1 MERAATPGAARLSS
15 FAGKTIA
22 VTGAASGIGRAL
34 SLILVERGARMV
46 LADVDTPRLKA
57 VADEVSAMTAAAVSV
72 VADAA
77 DPADVDRVFE
87 VAYERFGHL
96 DGLASNAGIIG
107 SSPLASTSLE
117 SYQRLM
123 RVNAQSA
130 FLFLRRY
137 AQAAIGAGRG
147 GSVVLTSSA
156 AGLKGSSGLAAYSM
170 SKQALVGLTRSAA
183 VELGDHGIRVNAVCP
198 GRIDTPLLDALGLPA
213 GRASGVE
220 GRPIARMA
228 DPREV
233 AYLMA
238 WLLSDEASF
247 VTGGVFPI
255 DGGLTA

>member
-77 DPADVDRVFE
+77 DPADVNRVFE

-170 SKQALVGLTRSAA
+170 EQAGTCRAYPVRRRRARRPRHPGQRRLPGPHRHPAARRPGLARRQGIRRRGQADRAHGRPTRS
-183 VELGDHGIRVNAVCP
+183 
-198 GRIDTPLLDALGLPA
+198 GLPH
-213 GRASGVE
+213 GL
-220 GRPIARMA
+220 
-228 DPREV
+228 V
-233 AYLMA
+233 A
-238 WLLSDEASF
+238 E
-247 VTGGVFPI
+247 
-255 DGGLTA
+255 

>member
-1 MERAATPGAARLSS
+1 MSS

-34 SLILVERGARMV
+34 SLILAERGAQVV
-46 LADVDTPRLKA
+46 LADVDGLRLNA
-57 VADEVSAMTAAAVSV
+57 VADEVGAMTAAVAV

-77 DPADVDRVFE
+77 DPADVDRVFD
-87 VAYERFGHL
+87 VARERFDHL
-96 DGLASNAGIIG
+96 DGLASNAGIIRSG
-107 SSPLASTSLE
+107 PLTSTSLE
-117 SYQRLM
+117 DYQTLM

-130 FLFLRRY
+130 FLFLRGY
-137 AQAAIGAGRG
+137 AQAAIAAGRG

-156 AGLKGSSGLAAYSM
+156 AGLKGSPGLVAYSM
-170 SKQALVGLTRSAA
+170 SKQALAGLTRSAA
-183 VELGDHGIRVNAVCP
+183 VELGEHGIRVNAVCP

-247 VTGGVFPI
+247 ATGGIYPI
-255 DGGLTA
+255 DGGHTA